1 MQITDWIIPLRIVDF
16 VEIAAVS
23 YILYKLYRFMRG
35 TIALQI
41 LIGLIALYVIQ
52 VIVTAVDMTMLPALF
67 SSIGEVAVLAVI
79 ILFQPEIR
87 RVLLLLGRNPL
98 VRRFVRSPTRE
109 KTMLEVIGAVEKMS
123 EDRVGAL
130 IAFERSSGLRNYT
143 ETGIGIEGNVS
154 RDLLVTIFQGQN
166 PLHDGAV
173 IISGH
178 RVEAARCILP
188 VSSNIKPG
196 APMGLRHRAAIGLSE
211 QTDAFVIVVS
221 EQTGAISV
229 SVDGELRQNLSV
241 DDLRTSLAKAF
252 TQSLDHE
259 PAPVET

>member
-41 LIGLIALYVIQ
+41 LLGLVALYIVQ

-67 SSIGEVAVLAVI
+67 ASIGEVAVLAVI

-98 VRRFVRSPTRE
+98 IRRFVRSAVRE
-109 KTMLEVIGAVEKMS
+109 QTMKEVLDAVDKMS
-123 EDRVGAL
+123 KNRVGAL

-143 ETGIGIEGNVS
+143 ETGVAVKGAVS
-154 RDLLVTIFQGQN
+154 CDLLIAIFHGQN

-173 IISGH
+173 IISGD
-178 RVEAARCILP
+178 RLEAARCILP

-196 APMGLRHRAAIGLSE
+196 GTLGLRHRAAAGLSE
-211 QTDAFVIVVS
+211 QTDAVVVVVS
-221 EQTGAISV
+221 EETGAISV
-229 SVDGELRQNLSV
+229 SVDGELRRNLSA
-241 DDLRTSLAKAF
+241 DALERTLAEAF
-252 TQSLDHE
+252 THRPSHE
-259 PAPVET
+259 PPA

>member
-1 MQITDWIIPLRIVDF
+1 MQITDWVIPLRIVDF

-41 LIGLIALYVIQ
+41 LIGLIALYVVQ
-52 VIVTAVDMTMLPALF
+52 AIVTAVDMTMLPALF
-67 SSIGEVAVLAVI
+67 SSSGEVAVLAVI

-98 VRRFVRSPTRE
+98 IRRFVRSPAQE
-109 KTMLEVIGAVEKMS
+109 KTILEVIAAVEKMS
-123 EDRVGAL
+123 KDRVGAL

-143 ETGIGIEGNVS
+143 ETGIGIEGNIS

-173 IISGH
+173 VISGR

-196 APMGLRHRAAIGLSE
+196 TPMGLRHRAAIGLSE

-221 EQTGAISV
+221 EETGAISV
-229 SVDGELRQNLSV
+229 SVDGELRQNLSAN
-241 DDLRTSLAKAF
+241 DLRTSLAEAF
-252 TQSLDHE
+252 TQSPEHE

>member
-41 LIGLIALYVIQ
+41 LIGLIALYVVQ

-109 KTMLEVIGAVEKMS
+109 KTMLEVIAAVEKMS
-123 EDRVGAL
+123 EDCVGAL
-130 IAFERSSGLRNYT
+130 IVFERSSGLRNYI
-143 ETGIGIEGNVS
+143 ETGIGIEGSIS
-154 RDLLVTIFQGQN
+154 RDLLITIFHGQN

-211 QTDAFVIVVS
+211 QTDAFVIIVS

-241 DDLRTSLAKAF
+241 NDLRTSLAEAF
-252 TQSLDHE
+252 TSHE

>member
-41 LIGLIALYVIQ
+41 LIGLIALYVVQ

-109 KTMLEVIGAVEKMS
+109 KTMLEVIAAVEKMS

-130 IAFERSSGLRNYT
+130 IAFERSSGLQNYT

-154 RDLLVTIFQGQN
+154 RDLLITIFHGQN

-188 VSSNIKPG
+188 VSGNIKPG

-221 EQTGAISV
+221 EQTGAIAV
-229 SVDGELRQNLSV
+229 SADGELRQNLSAN
-241 DDLRTSLAKAF
+241 DLRTSLAKAF
-252 TQSLDHE
+252 SRSSDRE